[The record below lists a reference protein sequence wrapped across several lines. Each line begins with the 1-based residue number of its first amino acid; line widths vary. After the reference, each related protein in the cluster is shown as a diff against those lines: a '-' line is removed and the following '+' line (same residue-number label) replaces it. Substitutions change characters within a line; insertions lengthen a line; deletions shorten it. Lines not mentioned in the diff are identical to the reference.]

1 MSNDYMAKSKDQ
13 SKPAK
18 LAKPSAN
25 PSATAPATI
34 APAANTAEL
43 ANLPNMR
50 MGARRRGG
58 WLTKFVENR
67 IPSGARMGLK
77 RLLDYAGE
85 DVAPE
90 EWLGANLIIAFVTSF
105 TLAFMPYFIPS
116 FFVQYVPEQYFP
128 YLSVAIFVALA
139 LVFMVIAYFSLY
151 NLIEAR
157 RRKVQKVLPDFL
169 SAVSMNINAGMEPLS
184 ALYVSLRP
192 DFDPITSEMQKIR
205 SLALGHKS
213 IVDQLSLLK
222 QNIQSPQLSTTIA
235 VIERATRS
243 GGDLGR
249 LLDSVAADLR
259 ETNKLQKELET
270 ATRGYVYFISFLIL
284 FGVPLLLSVAS
295 MFIKFTSG
303 AAISPFGF
311 TAVLGPTF
319 ETAQASPQPQGP
331 SVADRIDIVFGSL
344 LFFSAVSAALMLGV
358 LWRGQIVSGVRYA
371 PIFVIVSLAMYFVMK
386 GAVNGIMSSLGIF

>member
-1 MSNDYMAKSKDQ
+1 
-13 SKPAK
+13 
-18 LAKPSAN
+18 
-25 PSATAPATI
+25 
-34 APAANTAEL
+34 
-43 ANLPNMR
+43 
-50 MGARRRGG
+50 
-58 WLTKFVENR
+58 
-67 IPSGARMGLK
+67 MGLK

-386 GAVNGIMSSLGIF
+386 GAVNGIMGSLGIF